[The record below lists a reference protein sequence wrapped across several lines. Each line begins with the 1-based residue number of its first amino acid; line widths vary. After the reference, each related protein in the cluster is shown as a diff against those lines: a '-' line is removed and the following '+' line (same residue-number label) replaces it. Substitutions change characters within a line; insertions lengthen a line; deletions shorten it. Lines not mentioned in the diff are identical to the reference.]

1 MHQMGLVILA
11 LLAGG
16 LRFLIGNTFSIIG
29 SYIGPDDRVPA
40 AEALGLAA
48 LLLSFREMIDAIKG
62 IWDSDTQN

>member
-1 MHQMGLVILA
+1 MGLVILA

-16 LRFLIGNTFSIIG
+16 PRFLIGNTFSIIG
-29 SYIGPDDRVPA
+29 SHIGPHGRVPSA
-40 AEALGLAA
+40 QALGLAA